1 MKVRLHDQSGTREYK
16 YVTEEMDRF
25 GTVYVYF
32 RRKGQ
37 KKVRLREKPGT
48 DAFDE
53 EYKRALNG
61 TPVLSASLEKR
72 SLAAQGSL
80 RWLVEKYYGAP
91 PFKTLDPDT
100 RRVRSRILDI
110 LCERHG
116 HKPFTGMQP
125 RDVAKIRDEK
135 QETPEAANARV
146 KALRQLFKW
155 ACAPEYGYAH
165 FNPARDVSYLKSN
178 NPDGHHTWTV
188 EEIQQYR
195 ERHPIGTKARL
206 ALDVF
211 LYTGVRISD
220 VIKLGR
226 HLERNG
232 PAGDVRRWLAFTE
245 TKNGKKK
252 PKHREIPILP
262 VLGAT
267 LDASELGNFQYL
279 ITEWGKPYAT
289 AKSFGNRFKSWC
301 VMAGLPHCSAHGL
314 RKGGA
319 VIAAENGA
327 TNDDMK
333 AIFGWETSK
342 QVDLYTRKA
351 ERKRIARKSMHLI
364 QLEQEPNESVQTPA
378 RVGRGLDS

>member
-1 MKVRLHDQSGTREYK
+1 MKVRMRDRSGAREYK
-16 YVTEEMDRF
+16 YVTEETDRF

-32 RRKGQ
+32 RRKSQ
-37 KKVRLREKPGT
+37 KKVRLLAMPGT
-48 DAFDE
+48 PAFE
-53 EYKRALNG
+53 EQYQRALNG
-61 TPVLSASLEKR
+61 PSVSTQPKKHLPATPN
-72 SLAAQGSL
+72 SL
-80 RWLVEKYYGAP
+80 RWLVVKYYDAP

-100 RRVRSRILDI
+100 RRVRSRILDA

-116 HKPFTGMQP
+116 QKLFAGMQP

-155 ACAPEYGYAH
+155 ACAPEYGYARL
-165 FNPARDVSYLKSN
+165 NPARDVPYLKPN

-188 EEIQQYR
+188 EEIKKYQD
-195 ERHPIGTKARL
+195 RHAIGTKARL
-206 ALDVF
+206 ALDLF

-226 HLERNG
+226 HLEKRG
-232 PAGDVRRWLAFTE
+232 PQGDNRRWLAFTE

-262 VLGAT
+262 KLQAT
-267 LDASELGNFQYL
+267 LEASGVGNFQYL
-279 ITEWGKPYAT
+279 ITEWSKPYAT

-342 QVDLYTRKA
+342 QVDLYTKKA

-364 QLEQEPNESVQTPA
+364 QLEQESNESVQTPM
-378 RVGRGLDS
+378 RVGNGLDN

>member
-1 MKVRLHDQSGTREYK
+1 MKVRMRDRSGTRDYK
-16 YVTEEMDRF
+16 YVTVESDRF

-37 KKVRLREKPGT
+37 KKVRLVATAGT
-48 DAFDE
+48 PEFEE
-53 EYKRALNG
+53 EYQRALNG
-61 TPVLSASLEKR
+61 TSVPTQPKKHFP
-72 SLAAQGSL
+72 AAANSL
-80 RWLVEKYYGAP
+80 RWLVTKYYDAP

-100 RRVRSRILDI
+100 RRVRSRILDA

-116 HKPFTGMQP
+116 HKLFAGMQP

-165 FNPARDVSYLKSN
+165 LNPARDVPYLKPN

-188 EEIQQYR
+188 EEIKKYQD
-195 ERHPIGTKARL
+195 RHAIGTKARL
-206 ALDVF
+206 ALDLF

-226 HLERNG
+226 HLEKRG
-232 PAGDVRRWLAFTE
+232 PQGDNRRWLAFTE

-262 VLGAT
+262 KLQAT
-267 LDASELGNFQYL
+267 FEASGVGSFQYL
-279 ITEWGKPYAT
+279 ITEWSKPYAT

-342 QVDLYTRKA
+342 QVDLYTKKA

-364 QLEQEPNESVQTPA
+364 QLEQESNESVQTPM
-378 RVGRGLDS
+378 RVGSGLDN